1 MTNLIKNN
9 PTIQSR
15 KWQAHLAAQAKS
27 GLSRAEYCRRQ
38 RISYHAFTYWWK
50 RLSKPSVNDITLVPV
65 TLRRPDP
72 VHVGTHDGV
81 ADLVLILPGKISIGV
96 GENFSMTALNR
107 LLTLL
112 ENR

>member
-1 MTNLIKNN
+1 MTSQIKNN
-9 PTIQSR
+9 PTVQSR

-38 RISYHAFTYWWK
+38 RISYHAFTYWRK
-50 RLSKPSVNDITLVPV
+50 RLSRPSGNDITLVPI
-65 TLRRPDP
+65 TLRPDP
-72 VHVGTHDGV
+72 VHVGAHDGV
-81 ADLVLILPGKISIGV
+81 ADLMLILPGKISIGV